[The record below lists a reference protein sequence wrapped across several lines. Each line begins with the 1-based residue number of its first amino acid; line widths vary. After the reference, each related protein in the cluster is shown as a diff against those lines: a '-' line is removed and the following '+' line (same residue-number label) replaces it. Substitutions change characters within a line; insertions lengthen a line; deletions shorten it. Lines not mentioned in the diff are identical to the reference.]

1 MLKEGVK
8 PFTLISSSSWT
19 YGLCE
24 ELIDK
29 VEEQADS
36 KNIKIKIM
44 KTVH

>member
-8 PFTLISSSSWT
+8 PFTLIYSSSWA

-36 KNIKIKIM
+36 TNIMIKII